1 MTARPTVLW
10 NLKVQIELEGA
21 WNEAMVC
28 GAVAEAIRMYP
39 RHRSK
44 IYRVDVKA
52 DR

>member
-1 MTARPTVLW
+1 MRHTTIW
-10 NLKVQIELEGA
+10 NLKVQIELDGI
-21 WNEAMVC
+21 WNESMVT

-44 IYRVDVKA
+44 LYRVNVTA